1 MILLLLV
8 RLVTDRV
15 RVPEIR
21 FSGIPMYHLKSVEK
35 CAWSRPCTV
44 LCGPSNR
51 FFNSGLK
58 GPFFNPKDQI
68 PIYHFFLEPLGAPN

>member
-35 CAWSRPCTV
+35 CAWSRPWCFQCPPV
-44 LCGPSNR
+44 
-51 FFNSGLK
+51 
-58 GPFFNPKDQI
+58 
-68 PIYHFFLEPLGAPN
+68 